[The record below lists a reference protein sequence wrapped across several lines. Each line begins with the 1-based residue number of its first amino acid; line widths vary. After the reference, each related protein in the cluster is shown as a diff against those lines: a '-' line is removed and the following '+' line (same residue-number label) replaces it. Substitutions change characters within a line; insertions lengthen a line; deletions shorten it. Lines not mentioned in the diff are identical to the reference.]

1 MAEVAI
7 AVEELGKDYRV
18 GERRRGYG
26 TLRDALSA
34 RLRPRPTHRGQSAMH
49 TALDEISF
57 EVLEGE
63 TVGFIG
69 HNGAGKTTILK
80 ILSRITEPTRGF
92 AEIRG
97 RVGALLEVGTGFHPE
112 LTGRENVF
120 LNGAILGMTRRDIT
134 ARFDEIVAFSGV
146 ERFLDTPVK
155 HYSSGMTVR
164 LAFSVAA
171 HIDPE
176 ILLVDEVLAVGDASF
191 QRRCLERLTQ
201 LAGEGRTVLFV
212 SHNMAVIQGLCQRG
226 IVLEGGR
233 LREDAAMDEAIEFY
247 LGTLERASATP
258 LDERTDRQ
266 GAGPCRVRSIVIHGP
281 DGRPPSSGSPVRF
294 EVRIHPPDPTVT
306 CAMTVYDSFGLPL
319 VTFDS
324 SYRSER
330 DRTVDDETLFHCDVD
345 ALLLRPGRYRIDVGL
360 QSGKHWH
367 DAVHA
372 AAYFDVEQGR
382 VGGRPALADAPGHLL
397 LEHAWSTPTR

>member
-1 MAEVAI
+1 M
-7 AVEELGKDYRV
+7 

-26 TLRDALSA
+26 TLRDAVSA
-34 RLRPRPTHRGQSAMH
+34 RFARGRSPETDRQIH
-49 TALDEISF
+49 TALDDVTFTIR
-57 EVLEGE
+57 EGE

-80 ILSRITEPTRGF
+80 VLSRITEPTRGF
-92 AEIRG
+92 VDIRG

-112 LTGRENVF
+112 LTGRENVY
-120 LNGAILGMTRRDIT
+120 LNGAILGMTRPEIAR
-134 ARFDEIVAFSGV
+134 RFDEIVAFSGV

-201 LAGEGRTVLFV
+201 LAHEGRTILFV
-212 SHNMAVIQGLCQRG
+212 SHNMAVVQGLCQRG
-226 IVLEGGR
+226 IVLETGR
-233 LREDAAMDEAIEFY
+233 MRIDASMDDAIGFY
-247 LGTLERASATP
+247 LETLEQASATP
-258 LDERTDRQ
+258 LHARSDRQ
-266 GAGPCRVRSIVIHGP
+266 GSGPSRVTSIEIRGTG
-281 DGRPPSSGSPVRF
+281 GRVPASGSPATI
-294 EVRIHPPDPTVT
+294 EVNIDPPDPSVT
-306 CAMTVYDSFGLPL
+306 CAMTIFDSFGLPQAE
-319 VTFDS
+319 FDS
-324 SYRSER
+324 SNRGDR
-330 DRTVDDETLFHCDVD
+330 DRIGSDRALFRCDVD
-345 ALLLRPGRYRIDVGL
+345 ALMLRPGRYRIDVGL

-372 AAYFDVEQGR
+372 ATYFDIEQGR
-382 VGGRPALADAPGHLL
+382 AGGRPALADVPGNFL
-397 LEHAWSTPTR
+397 LEHSWSTPTR